1 MFLPKGVPT
10 IPGLHQ
16 LHCQQAASRQASK
29 GRQEGLA
36 HWVKRPLPLFDFLH
50 NQRSLNDCAYSQR
63 SSRSSAVVQA
73 RDVIGFSSRQL
84 SVRHLRE
91 RDGRPHTTAQ
101 SVNVGLLPS
110 SLAARNAAKTASH
123 RQPSASPPPACLSG
137 LAPTAPS

>member
-1 MFLPKGVPT
+1 M
-10 IPGLHQ
+10 
-16 LHCQQAASRQASK
+16 
-29 GRQEGLA
+29 
-36 HWVKRPLPLFDFLH
+36 KRPLLLFDFLH
-50 NQRSLNDCAYSQR
+50 NQRSLKDFAYSQR

-110 SLAARNAAKTASH
+110 SLAACNAAH
-123 RQPSASPPPACLSG
+123 RKDLPPTTSPPPACLSG
-137 LAPTAPS
+137 LAPS

>member
-1 MFLPKGVPT
+1 
-10 IPGLHQ
+10 
-16 LHCQQAASRQASK
+16 
-29 GRQEGLA
+29 
-36 HWVKRPLPLFDFLH
+36 VKRPLPLFDFLH
-50 NQRSLNDCAYSQR
+50 NQRSLNHCAYSQR
-63 SSRSSAVVQA
+63 SSRSSVVVQA

-123 RQPSASPPPACLSG
+123 HQPSASLSVRPCSHRAL
-137 LAPTAPS
+137 LAR